1 MLRSGILVIALLF
14 LGVSFATANNNNELA
29 KKFSQAQQLAAQG
42 QITQAIAIYQA
53 LIKSHPL
60 LPEAYNNLAA
70 LYLKQKNTKDAKHIL
85 EQGLYAHKGYG
96 VLYESLT
103 AINVAMAREAYSKA
117 LQIDVKPSEI
127 NIASLSLDKNTISRN
142 KNTIVISKTEM
153 PVKKAKPVKNTVTD
167 TKPAEEKPAEV
178 KVATATKPSGTI
190 KRDSANNN
198 SKVSG
203 VNQSANPQEIETI
216 LQAWSA
222 AWSAQAVDMYLSFY
236 HKQYRANNG
245 MSNKSWKQL
254 RSYRLKKP
262 SWIKISLSDFKVGKH
277 TGKQAVVN
285 FKQLYQSNTFR
296 DVSDKQ
302 MVLIYTDDGWKIFR
316 EKSI

>member
-14 LGVSFATANNNNELA
+14 LSVSFAATNNNNDLA
-29 KKFSQAQQLAAQG
+29 KKFSEAQQLATQG
-42 QITQAIAIYQA
+42 EITQAIAVYQA

-60 LPEAYNNLAA
+60 LPEAYNNLAV
-70 LYLKQKNTKDAKHIL
+70 LYLKQKNTKEAKHIL

-117 LQIDVKPSEI
+117 LQIDVKPTEI
-127 NIASLSLDKNTISRN
+127 NIASLSLDKNTISQN
-142 KNTIVISKTEM
+142 KNTIVISKI
-153 PVKKAKPVKNTVTD
+153 KKPVKNTVTD
-167 TKPAEEKPAEV
+167 TKPAETKPAEV
-178 KVATATKPSGTI
+178 NVVTATKSSGTI
-190 KRDSANNN
+190 TRDNTKNN
-198 SKVSG
+198 SIVSG
-203 VNQSANPQEIETI
+203 VNQSANPQEIEI
-216 LQAWSA
+216 VLKAWSA

-236 HKQYRANNG
+236 HKQYRPNNG
-245 MSNKSWKQL
+245 MSKKSWKQS
-254 RSYRLKKP
+254 RRYRLKKP
-262 SWIKISLSDFKVGKH
+262 SWIKVSLSDFKVEKN

-285 FKQLYQSNTFR
+285 FKQLYRSNTFR

-302 MVLIYTDDGWKIFR
+302 MVLFYTDDGWKIFR